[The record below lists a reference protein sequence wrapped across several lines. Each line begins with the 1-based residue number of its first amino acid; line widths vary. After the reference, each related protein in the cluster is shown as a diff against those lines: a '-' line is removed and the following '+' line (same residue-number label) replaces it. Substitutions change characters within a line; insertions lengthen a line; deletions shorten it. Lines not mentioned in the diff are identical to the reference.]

1 MAINL
6 QSGASSDQLTIDPL
20 SKAARAALYH
30 SDGAEIVYS
39 SHDFPA
45 DPHGLLGIALNDG
58 RAVPLRADRY
68 GSIATATRQ
77 ALLDESFEG
86 GTINPIRWLSTATTM
101 AATQSSVAG
110 FTFNSGNIVTAT
122 TGYLLNTPV
131 RYQKTQ
137 RGLLHLKIRA
147 RIEAYNNSVM
157 EFGFGDVAT
166 FNGAHTTGAYFQ
178 ITSTGVLQGVVTN
191 NSVDITTSNLRS
203 LVNVTDYYTF
213 DIYIDD
219 DEATFFIQNTT
230 TGNLL
235 ADPVKIALPSSAARL
250 FSTTQL
256 PVFARLYNTG
266 VAPSTAPHLIVTDI
280 SLGLVDDSRLYTAR
294 ELAAIQ
300 QRTHN
305 TNPFTG
311 VQAPQYANSAS
322 PTSATLSNTTAGYTT
337 LGGTF
342 QFAAVGSLA
351 TDYALFGFQVPT
363 PANFC
368 VTGVTIDTWNTGAAV
383 ATTPTL
389 LQWAIGVG
397 STAVSLATA
406 TVTRV
411 PLGSQSLP
419 IGAAIGANAAQINR
433 QFSTPLVC
441 GAGRFIH
448 IILRMPIATA
458 TASQVIAGM
467 VAVEGYWL

>member
-6 QSGASSDQLTIDPL
+6 QSGASSDQLTIDPI
-20 SKAARAALYH
+20 SKAARTGIYH
-30 SDGAEIVYS
+30 SDGTEVVYS
-39 SHDFPA
+39 SHDFPT
-45 DPHGLLGIALNDG
+45 DPHGFMGIALNDG
-58 RAVPLRADRY
+58 RTVPVRADRY
-68 GSIATATRQ
+68 GSLGVATRQ

-86 GTINPIRWLSTATTM
+86 ATINPLRWLSTATTM
-101 AATQSSVAG
+101 AATQSSIAG
-110 FTFNSGNIVTAT
+110 FTFNSGNITTIT

-137 RGLLHLKIRA
+137 RGLLHLKVRA

-157 EFGFGDVAT
+157 EFGFGDATT

-178 ITSTGVLQGVVTN
+178 ITSAGVLQGVVTN
-191 NSVDITTSNLRS
+191 NSVDQTTANLRS
-203 LVNVTDYYTF
+203 FVNTTDYYTF
-213 DIYIDD
+213 DIYLDD
-219 DEATFFIQNTT
+219 DEATFFIQNTS
-230 TGNLL
+230 TGALVT
-235 ADPVKIALPSSAARL
+235 DPVRIPLPSSAARL
-250 FSTTQL
+250 FSSTQL

-280 SLGLVDDSRLYTAR
+280 SLGLVDTNVNYQPS

-300 QRTHN
+300 QRTYN
-305 TNPFTG
+305 ANPFTG
-311 VQAPQYANSAS
+311 AQATQYANSAA
-322 PTSATLSNTTAGYTT
+322 PASATLSNTAAGYTT

-342 QFAAVGSLA
+342 QFAAVAGAA
-351 TDYALFGFQVPT
+351 TDYALFGFQVPS

-368 VTGVTIDTWNTGAAV
+368 VTGVSIDTWNTGAAV
-383 ATTPTL
+383 ATTPSL
-389 LQWAIGVG
+389 LQWALGVG

-411 PLGSQSLP
+411 PVGSQSLP
-419 IGAAIGANAAQINR
+419 IGAAIGANATQITR
-433 QFSTPLVC
+433 QFSTPLVV

-448 IILRMPIATA
+448 VILRMPVATA

-467 VAVEGYWL
+467 VNIEGYWL